1 METTRAGR
9 QSDESGRIRLNP
21 GETWGNLE
29 IREHV
34 GRGRFGDVYRAWD
47 PALDREVALK
57 LVSDTDGRE
66 TVGGKIVEEGR
77 KFGDIQGLET
87 LQNQV
92 IEGLK
97 TFEFGLYRKLG
108 LGDAKGPALGARA
121 PVPAEYRTQVD
132 EYYRSLAAPKKKN

>member
-1 METTRAGR
+1 MR
-9 QSDESGRIRLNP
+9 QLS
-21 GETWGNLE
+21 
-29 IREHV
+29 
-34 GRGRFGDVYRAWD
+34 
-47 PALDREVALK
+47 REVGVRRQNAEDLRK
-57 LVSDTDGRE
+57 ELVQQGVDVKDLDGLIKQLRDME
-66 TVGGKIVEEGR
+66 DGR

-121 PVPAEYRTQVD
+121 PVPAEYRAQVD
-132 EYYRSLAAPKKKN
+132 EYYRSLATPKKKN